1 MPDKYLKL
9 GILISGRG
17 SDLQSV
23 IDGIEKGE
31 VAARISVVI
40 SNEPDALG
48 LERAR
53 RHHIPAIVVCHRD
66 FTTRQAFE
74 ARLLEVLGE
83 YGVGLVVLAG
93 FMRLLTPFFLKE
105 YPMKVINIH
114 PALLPAFPGE
124 NVQQKAVD
132 YGVRF
137 AGCTVHFVDE
147 GMDSG
152 PIIAQA
158 VVPVFSTD
166 TGDAL
171 ADRIL
176 KQEHQIYPKVIHW
189 IARGLVRV
197 EGRRVHISGAGKDV
211 EYSLIEPV
219 V

>member
-48 LERAR
+48 LKRAR

-137 AGCTVHFVDE
+137 AGCTVHFVDD

-166 TGDAL
+166 TGDVL

-211 EYSLIEPV
+211 ESSLIEPV

>member
-1 MPDKYLKL
+1 VPDKYLKL
-9 GILISGRG
+9 GVLISGRG

-40 SNEPDALG
+40 SNEPDAYG

-53 RHHIPAIVVCHRD
+53 HHHIPAVVVCHRD
-66 FTTRQAFE
+66 FETRQAFE

-83 YGVGLVVLAG
+83 YGVGLVALAG
-93 FMRLLTPFFLKE
+93 FMRLLTAFFLKE
-105 YPMKVINIH
+105 YPMKVVNIH

-137 AGCTVHFVDE
+137 SGCTVHFVDE

-158 VVPVFSTD
+158 IVPVFPDD

-176 KQEHQIYPKVIHW
+176 EREHQIYPRVIHW
-189 IARGLVRV
+189 IAQGLVSV
-197 EGRRVHISGAGKDV
+197 KGRRVHISGAVKDA
-211 EYSLIEPV
+211 ESSLLEPV

>member
-31 VAARISVVI
+31 IAARISVVI

-74 ARLLEVLGE
+74 ARLLEVLEE

-93 FMRLLTPFFLKE
+93 FMRLLTPFFLKK

-171 ADRIL
+171 SDRIL
-176 KQEHQIYPKVIHW
+176 KQEHQIYPRVIHW

-211 EYSLIEPV
+211 ESSLIEPV

>member
-1 MPDKYLKL
+1 VPDKYLKL
-9 GILISGRG
+9 GILISGQG

-23 IDGIEKGE
+23 IDGIERGE

-40 SNEPDALG
+40 SNESDAFG

-53 RHHIPAIVVCHRD
+53 RHQIPAVVVCHRD
-66 FTTRQAFE
+66 FETRQAFE
-74 ARLLEVLGE
+74 TRLLEVLGE

-93 FMRLLTPFFLKE
+93 FMRLLTSFFLRE
-105 YPMKVINIH
+105 YPMKVVNIH

-137 AGCTVHFVDE
+137 SGCTVHFVDE

-158 VVPVFSTD
+158 VVPVFPDD

-171 ADRIL
+171 AGRIL
-176 KQEHQIYPKVIHW
+176 EREHQIYPRVIHW

-197 EGRRVHISGAGKDV
+197 EGRRVHISGAVKDA
-211 EYSLIEPV
+211 ESALLEPV
-219 V
+219 I